1 MFALAAL
8 ALFLEAPVSQLPEP
22 AALAFDISGRNYVM
36 PIPSGY
42 CVPQQLPVGARGDQS
57 SAAGII
63 VANLAYI
70 QNCQTANEGGGNLR
84 FIHLKYLKNFNP
96 GAPSRGAYLASA
108 AKQMGSTTYV
118 GEQESEA
125 FADRVESRM
134 EDATGKK
141 IDAQIS
147 AVHLGRDDLCVYQAR
162 TMKIALA
169 GDAVGALRMVS
180 CTTWINGRVAS
191 IDIGSPSDG
200 GLGFGAMLR
209 ELRAV
214 AASIAPS
221 K

>member
-1 MFALAAL
+1 MIAFAAL
-8 ALFLEAPVSQLPEP
+8 ALFLEASVSPPFEP
-22 AALAFDISGRNYVM
+22 TTLAFDISGRNYRM
-36 PIPSGY
+36 PMPNGY
-42 CVPQQLPVGARGDQS
+42 CVPPQLPAAARGDQS

-70 QNCQTANEGGGNLR
+70 QNCPAANDDGGGLR

-96 GAPSRGAYLASA
+96 GAPSRGVYLAAA

-125 FADRVESRM
+125 FADRVEGRM
-134 EDATGKK
+134 EGATGKK

-147 AVHLGRDDLCVYQAR
+147 AVHLGYDDLCVYQAR
-162 TMKIALA
+162 TMKIGLA
-169 GDAVGALRMVS
+169 GDAIGAIRMVG
-180 CTTWINGRVAS
+180 CTTWINGRVVS
-191 IDIGSPSDG
+191 IDIGSPTDG

-209 ELRAV
+209 ELRSV

-221 K
+221 Q